1 MHKEVLS
8 HWDQPIYPIVALII
22 FLVCFAVYTYWTLKK
37 SNKKYYEETSFIVLE
52 DGVKH
57 EQQ

>member
-8 HWDQPIYPIVALII
+8 HWDQPIFPIVALII
-22 FLVCFAVYTYWTLKK
+22 FLVCFAVYIYWTYKK
-37 SNKKYYEETSFIVLE
+37 SNKKYYEESSQIVLE

-57 EQQ
+57 ERQ

>member
-8 HWDQPIYPIVALII
+8 QFDKPFLPIVALII
-22 FLVCFAVYTYWTLKK
+22 FLVCFAVYFYWTMKK
-37 SNKKYYEETSFIVLE
+37 SNKKYYENSSYIPLE